1 MNEIRHFFGAFVDV
15 VVKVV
20 DYDLT
25 VRECAN
31 GHAAKLAFCPTCGQP
46 VQERLIRQQRYVTD
60 HYELLDDDLA
70 ETLAVITPPALFG
83 KGHIV
88 LRANQGSDTVWM
100 EVDRSTSGDQ
110 IRPFP
115 SDAEQNAMMAALL
128 ALPAVR
134 ELQAHSQVASLTAM
148 AGYCEDSDY

>member
-1 MNEIRHFFGAFVDV
+1 MNEIRHFLGAFVDV

-25 VRECAN
+25 VRQCAN
-31 GHAAKLAFCPTCGQP
+31 GHAIKTAFCPTCGQP

-60 HYELLDDDLA
+60 HHELLDDDLA

-83 KGHIV
+83 TGRII
-88 LRANQGSDTVWM
+88 LRANQGTETVWM
-100 EVDRSTSGDQ
+100 EVDRFTKGEP
-110 IRPFP
+110 IKVFP
-115 SDAEQNAMMAALL
+115 TDAEQQAMIALL
-128 ALPAVR
+128 MELPAVR
-134 ELQAHSQVASLTAM
+134 ALQEHPQVASLTAM